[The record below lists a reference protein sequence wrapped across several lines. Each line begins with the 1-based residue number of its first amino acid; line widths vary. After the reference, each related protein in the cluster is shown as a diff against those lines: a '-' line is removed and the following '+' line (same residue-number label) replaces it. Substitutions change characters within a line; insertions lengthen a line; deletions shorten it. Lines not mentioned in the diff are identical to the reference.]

1 MVCQGETSGSDG
13 LQLPGFAEVEQGV
26 AHHVVPLLRGT
37 RRSSCVYGSR
47 LTERRG
53 GDLADF
59 ANGTIE
65 AYVGP
70 TELGASDDLETV
82 IIDFIAGAEE
92 SLDLAVQEID
102 SEPIAQAILDARW
115 RGLSVRVFLEHSYL
129 QTDLTAAQ
137 IAAIGPGP
145 KRLESMWVEPRPNP
159 DFRTNRDILNALL
172 RTDIEVHSDLNA
184 EIFHQKFVIRDYR
197 GSTKPTSALLT
208 GSANFTT
215 TDTHSNLN
223 HTVIFHDYRICRD
236 YAREFEEIRSGSFGR
251 QRLGPVPKT
260 YNLDG
265 VPVKVA
271 FAPDHRPELEI
282 VKQINKSVQRL
293 DFAIFTFSGS
303 SGIDDAMIMAQRA
316 GRAVRGALD
325 PGQGRFGWAATK
337 WLHEAEV
344 EVFLPR
350 QQAPFRKLHHKLM
363 VIDDAIVV
371 AGSFNYTGPANEY
384 NDENIFVIGSPY
396 ADLPEREG
404 GPNDLAEN
412 KRICEFFRTEIDRII
427 DDLSEEYVP

>member
-1 MVCQGETSGSDG
+1 M
-13 LQLPGFAEVEQGV
+13 
-26 AHHVVPLLRGT
+26 
-37 RRSSCVYGSR
+37 
-47 LTERRG
+47 
-53 GDLADF
+53 ADF
-59 ANGTIE
+59 ANGKIE
-65 AYVGP
+65 AFVGP
-70 TELGASDDLETV
+70 QELGADDDLEQ
-82 IIDFIAGAEE
+82 IIVDFIAGAQE
-92 SLDLAVQEID
+92 SLDVAVQEID

-115 RGLSVRVFLEHSYL
+115 RGLSVRIFLEHSYL
-129 QTDLTAAQ
+129 QTDLTAEQ
-137 IAAIGPGP
+137 IADIGPGDE
-145 KRLESMWVEPRPNP
+145 RLAVMWEEPRPDP
-159 DFRTNRDILNALL
+159 DFRTNRDILNAFL

-197 GSTKPTSALLT
+197 RAKRPTSALLT
-208 GSANFTT
+208 GSTNFTF

-223 HTVIFHDYRICRD
+223 HIVIFHDDRVCRD

-260 YNLDG
+260 YNLGG

-271 FAPDHRPELEI
+271 FAPDHTPELEI
-282 VKQINKSVQRL
+282 TKQINKCVRRL
-293 DFAIFTFSGS
+293 DFAIFTFAGS
-303 SGIDDAMIMAQRA
+303 SGIDDAMIMTQRA
-316 GRAVRGALD
+316 GRTVRGALD
-325 PGQGRFGWAATK
+325 PGQGRFGWAATR
-337 WLHEAEV
+337 WLQEAGV

-404 GPNDLAEN
+404 GPNDLTEN
-412 KRICEFFRTEIDRII
+412 KRICEFFRTEIERII
-427 DDLSEEYVP
+427 NDLSDPYVP

>member
-1 MVCQGETSGSDG
+1 M
-13 LQLPGFAEVEQGV
+13 
-26 AHHVVPLLRGT
+26 
-37 RRSSCVYGSR
+37 
-47 LTERRG
+47 
-53 GDLADF
+53 ADF
-59 ANGTIE
+59 AGGNIQ
-65 AYVGP
+65 AYAGP
-70 TELGASDDLETV
+70 TELGAADDLEQV
-82 IIDFIAGAEE
+82 IVGFIEGAQE
-92 SLDLAVQEID
+92 SLDIAVQEID

-137 IAAIGPGP
+137 IAAIGAGP
-145 KRLESMWVEPRPNP
+145 ARLDAMWVEPRPSP
-159 DFRTNRDILNALL
+159 IFCTNRDILDSFL
-172 RTDIEVHSDLNA
+172 RTDIEVHSDLST

-208 GSANFTT
+208 GSTNFTS

-223 HTVIFHDYRICRD
+223 HIVIFHDYRICRD
-236 YAREFEEIRSGSFGR
+236 YAREFEEIRTGSFGR

-265 VPVKVA
+265 VPVKVL
-271 FAPDHRPELEI
+271 FAPDHTPELEI
-282 VKQINKSVQRL
+282 TKQINKTVRRL

-316 GRAVRGALD
+316 GRVVRGALD
-325 PGQGRFGWAATK
+325 PGQGRFGWAATR
-337 WLHEAEV
+337 WLHEAGV
-344 EVFLPR
+344 QVFLPR
-350 QQAPFRKLHHKLM
+350 QEAPFRKLHHKLM

-396 ADLPEREG
+396 ADLPKAEG

-412 KRICEFFRTEIDRII
+412 KRICDFFRTEIDRII
-427 DDLSEEYVP
+427 TNLSDAYVP